1 MWSRFICLVAITTVL
16 VASAD
21 AQDLVSCRQT
31 DEILAELRDLR
42 MLVDNLV
49 NGRTLT
55 QRPPSDTQAQI
66 AAATIQVD
74 VGNSPLLGSK
84 EAAVTIVEFTDFQC
98 PYCNQFFLQT
108 FPELKKNYIDP
119 GKVRFFSMDF
129 PLNIHGNALRA
140 AQAGRCAGDQ
150 NLFWAMHDRMQNNPQ
165 QLELKNLLDYARDIG
180 LDVTLFRGCLDTEKY
195 KAAIQQENSEA
206 MSKAVDGTPTFVIGK
221 STATGV
227 DGTMVVGA
235 QPYEL
240 FDKMLKNQIH

>member
-1 MWSRFICLVAITTVL
+1 
-16 VASAD
+16 
-21 AQDLVSCRQT
+21 
-31 DEILAELRDLR
+31 
-42 MLVDNLV
+42 
-49 NGRTLT
+49 
-55 QRPPSDTQAQI
+55 
-66 AAATIQVD
+66 
-74 VGNSPLLGSK
+74 
-84 EAAVTIVEFTDFQC
+84 
-98 PYCNQFFLQT
+98 
-108 FPELKKNYIDP
+108 
-119 GKVRFFSMDF
+119 MDF

-140 AQAGRCAGDQ
+140 AQVGRCAGDQ
-150 NLFWAMHDRMQNNPQ
+150 NLFWPMHDRMQSNPQ

-206 MSKAVDGTPTFVIGK
+206 MSKAVHGTPTFVIGR